1 MAATHPYT
9 GKLSYSTDNVTYTD
23 FSSIISVKAPDLTKG
38 DTDITV
44 LSSTG
49 EAKEYMAGW
58 RESGEVGLTLQFLA
72 AIMTTVMGFY
82 QSNTNYYWKVS
93 CPLIAAETL
102 PSRIVSFG
110 FLKSISLSEMKAG
123 EDNVVSIPITIK
135 CSGPVT
141 YTAAT

>member
-1 MAATHPYT
+1 MATHPYT

-23 FSSIISVKAPDLTKG
+23 FSSIVSIKAPDLTKG

-58 RESGEVGLTLQFLA
+58 RESDKIDATLMFVA
-72 AIMTTVMGFY
+72 ATMTTLIGFY
-82 QSNTNYYWKVS
+82 QSNTNYYWKIS

-102 PSRIVSFG
+102 NSRLICSG

-123 EDNVVSIPITIK
+123 EDNMITIPVTIK
-135 CSGPVT
+135 NTGVVT